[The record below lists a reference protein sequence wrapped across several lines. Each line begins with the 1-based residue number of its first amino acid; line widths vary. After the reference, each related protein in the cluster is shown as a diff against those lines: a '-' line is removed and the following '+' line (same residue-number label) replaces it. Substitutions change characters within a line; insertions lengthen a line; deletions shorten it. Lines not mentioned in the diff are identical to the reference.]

1 MWFLKYR
8 EGYGRVEMLSFN
20 FEFQDQTG
28 FEIRKMQSKKNM
40 EKSKVITK
48 LNLNRKKKMLRGYAF
63 IFTFK
68 IKWVLKLKNYNDP
81 FRMRV

>member
-48 LNLNRKKKMLRGYAF
+48 LNLNRKKNVKGICFYFYFQNQMG
-63 IFTFK
+63 FK
-68 IKWVLKLKNYNDP
+68 IKKL
-81 FRMRV
+81 